1 MKFTPSKTLSRARDL
16 RRNQTPAEIKLWGYL
31 RGHRLGGFKFRRQTP
46 VGPYI
51 ADFLC
56 FEKKL
61 IVEVDGATHGDAR
74 EVVYDGKRTVYLEAS
89 GYRVFRC
96 NNMDVYE
103 NLIAVLDGI
112 LRELQSTCL
121 VSLRPRS
128 RSPHLPYRASSP
140 DGER

>member
-1 MKFTPSKTLSRARDL
+1 MTIGITPSKTLARARAL
-16 RRNQTPAEIKLWGYL
+16 RRNQTPAEEKLWGYL
-31 RGHRLGGFKFRRQTP
+31 RGNRLGGFKFRRQTP

-51 ADFLC
+51 TDFLC

-61 IVEVDGATHGDAR
+61 IIEVDGATHGDAH
-74 EVVYDGKRTVYLEAS
+74 EIAYDAKRTAYLEAS

-112 LRELQSTCL
+112 LLQLQT
-121 VSLRPRS
+121 
-128 RSPHLPYRASSP
+128 A
-140 DGER
+140 